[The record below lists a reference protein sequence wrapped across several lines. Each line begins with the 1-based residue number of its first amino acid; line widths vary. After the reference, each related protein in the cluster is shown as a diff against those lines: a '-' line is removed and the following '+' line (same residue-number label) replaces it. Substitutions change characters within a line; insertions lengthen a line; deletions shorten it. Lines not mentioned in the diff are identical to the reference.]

1 MYNGGRSIRIFICS
15 KNRTKKGGE
24 SVSLRLI
31 TGRAGVGK
39 SNFMRREVAEMS
51 TSNPLGAPIFFI
63 VPDQMSFSTEYALS
77 TTNKLS
83 GTIRAQVT
91 TFKRLAWRVLQE
103 TGGISRQEIS
113 GFGYRMLIR
122 RLLEEHKEEFT
133 LFNQA
138 ANKRGFTDQ
147 MEMLLKEFT
156 RYCLDCDTL
165 HSLEDSLKQVNAPRT
180 LQDKAHDLSVL
191 LKSIEERLGTSY
203 IDSEGYF
210 ALLSKQIN
218 QSQLIAESD
227 IYVDGFVSMT
237 TREYE
242 ILGELMKHAKRV
254 TISLPLDDEMQDL
267 QDDQSL
273 FHNAAKTAER
283 LKEMAR
289 DASVAIEPSVHLDE
303 NQRFVTSEI
312 KHLESFL
319 HTYPAPS
326 IDQHEHVHLIEADSR
341 RAEIHA
347 VARHIRRLIRDE
359 QMRYQDIAILYR
371 QPEVYDELI
380 ETTFAQYDI
389 PVFINRKKAM
399 LHHPLVEF
407 SRSVFE
413 TVLNDYQYEPMFR
426 AIKTDLFFPVQATKE
441 IWRERADR
449 LENFVLAQGIYGD
462 RWNDERR
469 WLVKK
474 YRGLEFHSKVQT
486 DEERAIQED
495 ITAVRDLVLSP
506 LQNFGQKLENSQTG
520 REIAQALFELME
532 ELHVFEKLQVLKDEE
547 NEQGHLLLATEH
559 DQAWSQWVDVLD
571 QFVLMFGDEQLTPK
585 EGLRLLEEGF
595 DSLEFS
601 RIPPSIDQVTV
612 ATVDLSR
619 LSNVRAAFVIG
630 VNDGVFPKRVEQEG
644 LLSDTEREWFM
655 QIGFELAPTS
665 KMRLMDESYMAYR
678 AVTTASEKLF
688 ISYAV
693 ADEEGKALLPS
704 TYIKRFL
711 QLLPQVEVELAVID
725 PAVLKDSTSHYI
737 QHPRATLPFMA
748 TKLKQ
753 ASVEGSMEEEWIA
766 VAAYYQ
772 NDPYWK
778 SIYER
783 VLRPLEKPIEAKRL
797 DRETTNALYGESF
810 TSSVSRVEKYF
821 SCPFA
826 HFATYGLRLEERG
839 EYRLEA
845 PAIGDL
851 FHAALKWISDET
863 KRLNLSWAQLS
874 TKQAWALAKQ
884 AVDEI
889 SPYFVHQILLST
901 RRYQY
906 IQRKLVQIVQRTMT
920 TLRDHASI
928 STFAPIAIEAGFGPG
943 EQLPTLEIPLKYGH
957 AMKMRGRIDR
967 VDAAQIGEKHY
978 VRIVDYKSSAKGL
991 DLNDVYYGISLQ
1003 MLTYLD
1009 VAVTNSAILLGEEA
1023 DPAGVLYVH
1032 VHNPM
1037 LKLAKELSDMDIAE
1051 EVFKKYKMR
1060 GLLIDDT
1067 DVLNEMDT
1075 EIAGTSKVIPARIN
1089 KDGSIS
1095 KSFSKVVAPQDMAN
1109 LRTFVRQ
1116 KHQQAGE
1123 GMLAGDTRVLP
1134 YHIKDK
1140 TACDHCSFRSVCQ
1153 FDPTDPDQQY
1163 RRLAIATPE
1172 EITQRI
1178 QEEVTPDVDTD

>member
-1 MYNGGRSIRIFICS
+1 M
-15 KNRTKKGGE
+15 
-24 SVSLRLI
+24 SLRLI

-39 SNFMRREVAEMS
+39 SDFMRHEVAEMS
-51 TSNPLGAPIFFI
+51 VSNPLGAPIFFI

-77 TTNKLS
+77 TTDRLN
-83 GTIRAQVT
+83 GIIRTQVS

-122 RLLEEHKEEFT
+122 RLLEEHKEDFT

-156 RYCLDCDTL
+156 RYCLDCSTL
-165 HSLEDSLKQVNAPRT
+165 HSLEESLKQVNAPRT

-191 LKSIEERLGTSY
+191 LNALEERLGTAY

-210 ALLSKQIN
+210 ALLSNQIH

-254 TISLPLDDEMQDL
+254 TIALPVHDETLDLMDE
-267 QDDQSL
+267 QSL
-273 FHNAAKTAER
+273 FNNAAKTAER

-289 DASVAIEPSVHLDE
+289 DLSVEIEPSIHLHE
-303 NQRFVTSEI
+303 NKRFVTNEL
-312 KHLESFL
+312 KHIEAYL
-319 HTYPAPS
+319 HTYPAPE
-326 IDQHEHVHLIEADSR
+326 IDDHEHVHLIEADSR

-347 VARHIRRLIRDE
+347 VARHIRQLMRDE
-359 QMRYQDIAILYR
+359 HMRYQDIAILYR
-371 QPEVYDELI
+371 QPEVYDDLI

-407 SRSVFE
+407 SRSAFE
-413 TVLNDYQYEPMFR
+413 AVLSDYQYEPMFR
-426 AIKTDLFFPVQATKE
+426 AIKTDLFFPLQANKE

-449 LENFVLAQGIYGD
+449 LENFVLSQGIYGD
-462 RWNDERR
+462 RWTDERR
-469 WLVKK
+469 WHVKK

-486 DEERAIQED
+486 DEERALQED
-495 ITAVRDLVLSP
+495 ITFVRNLVMEP
-506 LQNFGQKLENSQTG
+506 LKNFGEKLEKNKTG

-532 ELHVFEKLQVLKDEE
+532 ELYVFEKLQILKDEE
-547 NEQGHLLLATEH
+547 NEFGHLLLATEH

-585 EGLRLLEEGF
+585 ECLSLLEEGF
-595 DSLEFS
+595 DTLEFS
-601 RIPPSIDQVTV
+601 RIPPSIDQVLV
-612 ATVDLSR
+612 ASVDLSR
-619 LSNVRAAFVIG
+619 LSNIRSTFVIG
-630 VNDGVFPKRVEQEG
+630 VNDGVFPKRVEQDG

-665 KMRLMDESYMAYR
+665 KVRLMDESYMAYR

-704 TYIKRFL
+704 TYIKRFQ
-711 QLLPQVEVELAVID
+711 QLLPKVETELAVID
-725 PAVLKDSTSHYI
+725 PAVLKENSSHYI
-737 QHPRATLPFMA
+737 QHPRATLPSIA

-753 ASVEGSMEEEWIA
+753 AAVEGSLDEEWRA
-766 VAAYYQ
+766 VAAYYE
-772 NDPYWK
+772 NDPFWE
-778 SIYER
+778 SIFER
-783 VLRPLEKPIEAKRL
+783 VVRPINKPIQAERL
-797 DRETTNALYGESF
+797 SPETTNALYGDSF

-863 KRLNLSWAQLS
+863 QRLKLSWAQLS

-889 SPYFVHQILLST
+889 TPYFVHQILLST

-920 TLRDHASI
+920 TLRDHASV

-943 EQLPTLEIPLKYGH
+943 EQLPSLEIPLRNGH
-957 AMKMRGRIDR
+957 AMKMRGRIA
-967 VDAAQIGEKHY
+967 VIG
-978 VRIVDYKSSAKGL
+978 DSA
-991 DLNDVYYGISLQ
+991 
-1003 MLTYLD
+1003 
-1009 VAVTNSAILLGEEA
+1009 
-1023 DPAGVLYVH
+1023 
-1032 VHNPM
+1032 
-1037 LKLAKELSDMDIAE
+1037 
-1051 EVFKKYKMR
+1051 
-1060 GLLIDDT
+1060 
-1067 DVLNEMDT
+1067 
-1075 EIAGTSKVIPARIN
+1075 
-1089 KDGSIS
+1089 
-1095 KSFSKVVAPQDMAN
+1095 
-1109 LRTFVRQ
+1109 
-1116 KHQQAGE
+1116 
-1123 GMLAGDTRVLP
+1123 
-1134 YHIKDK
+1134 
-1140 TACDHCSFRSVCQ
+1140 
-1153 FDPTDPDQQY
+1153 
-1163 RRLAIATPE
+1163 
-1172 EITQRI
+1172 
-1178 QEEVTPDVDTD
+1178 

>member
-1 MYNGGRSIRIFICS
+1 M
-15 KNRTKKGGE
+15 
-24 SVSLRLI
+24 SLRLI
-31 TGRAGVGK
+31 TGRASVGK
-39 SNFMRREVAEMS
+39 SKFMRHEVVDAS
-51 TSNPLGAPIFFI
+51 TIDPLGAPIIFI
-63 VPDQMSFSTEYALS
+63 VPDQMSYSTEYALS
-77 TTNKLS
+77 TTSQAN
-83 GTIRAQVT
+83 GIIRTQVT
-91 TFKRLAWRVLQE
+91 SFKRLAWRILQE

-122 RLLEEHKEEFT
+122 RLLEEHKDEFT
-133 LFNQA
+133 LFKQA

-147 MEMLLKEFT
+147 MDMLLKEFT
-156 RYCLDCDTL
+156 RYCLDCNTL
-165 HSLEDSLKQVNAPRT
+165 NSLEESLKQVDAPRT

-191 LKSIEERLGTSY
+191 LRAMEERLGTAY
-203 IDSEGYF
+203 VDSEGYY
-210 ALLSKQIN
+210 ALLSKQIH
-218 QSQLIAESD
+218 QSEIIAEAD
-227 IYVDGFVSMT
+227 IYVDGFVTMT

-254 TISLPLDDEMQDL
+254 TISLPLDDESQDL
-267 QDDQSL
+267 MDDQSL
-273 FHNAAKTAER
+273 FHGAAKTAER

-289 DASVAIEPSVHLDE
+289 DSSVAIETSVHLDANE
-303 NQRFVTSEI
+303 RFLNDEI
-312 KHLESFL
+312 KLIEEHLHS
-319 HTYPAPS
+319 YPAPTNEG
-326 IDQHEHVHLIEADSR
+326 HHHVKIIESDSR
-341 RAEIHA
+341 RAEIQA
-347 VARHIRRLIRDE
+347 VARHITKLVRDE
-359 QMRYQDIAILYR
+359 QMRYQDIAVLYR
-371 QPEVYDELI
+371 QPEVFDDLI

-399 LHHPLVEF
+399 LHHPLIEF

-413 TVLNDYQYEPMFR
+413 AVLSEYQYEPMFR
-426 AIKTDLFFPVQATKE
+426 AIKTDLFFPLQANKE

-462 RWNDERR
+462 RWTDERR

-486 DEERAIQED
+486 DEERAIQAD
-495 ITAVRDLVLSP
+495 ITAVRELVLTP
-506 LQNFGQKLENSQTG
+506 LQAFAKNLETCGTG
-520 REIAQALFELME
+520 SEVAQALFELVE
-532 ELHVFEKLQVLKDEE
+532 SVQVFEKLQVLKDDE
-547 NEQGHLLLATEH
+547 NEQGHLLLASEH
-559 DQAWSQWVDVLD
+559 DQAWAQWVDVLD
-571 QFVLMFGDEQLTPK
+571 QFVMMFGDEKLTVK
-585 EGLRLLEEGF
+585 ESLRLLEEGF
-595 DSLEFS
+595 DTLEFS
-601 RIPPSIDQVTV
+601 RIPPSLDQVTV

-619 LSNVRAAFVIG
+619 LSNIRAAFVIG

-665 KMRLMDESYMAYR
+665 KMRLMDETYMAYR

-688 ISYAV
+688 VSYSL

-704 TYIKRFL
+704 TYIKRL
-711 QLLPQVEVELAVID
+711 YQLLPNLEVELAVID
-725 PAVLKDSTSHYI
+725 PAVLKHSASEYI
-737 QHPRATLPFMA
+737 QHPRATLPYIA

-753 ASVEGSMEEEWIA
+753 ASVEGNLEEDWRA
-766 VAAYYQ
+766 VAAYYEH
-772 NDPYWK
+772 DPFWQ
-778 SIYER
+778 SIFDR
-783 VLRPLEKPIEAKRL
+783 VVHPLTNPTKAQRL
-797 DRETTNALYGESF
+797 TPETTNALYGDSF
-810 TSSVSRVEKYF
+810 TSSVSRVEKYY

-851 FHAALKWISDET
+851 FHAALKWIADET
-863 KRLNLSWAQLS
+863 KRLGISWAQLS
-874 TKQAWALAKQ
+874 TAQAWELARQ
-884 AVDEI
+884 AVEEI

-906 IQRKLVQIVQRTMT
+906 IQRKLVQILQRTMT
-920 TLRDHASI
+920 TLKDHASV
-928 STFAPIAIEAGFGPG
+928 STFVPIAIEAGFGPG
-943 EQLPTLEIPLKYGH
+943 EELPTLEIPLKNGH

-967 VDAAQIGEKHY
+967 VDAAMVEGKPFI
-978 VRIVDYKSSAKGL
+978 RIVDYKSSAKGL

-1009 VAVTNSAILLGEEA
+1009 VAVTNSAIWLGEQA

-1037 LKLAKELSDMDIAE
+1037 LKMTKELSEMDLAE

-1060 GLLIDDT
+1060 GLLIDDAT
-1067 DVLNEMDT
+1067 VLSEMDT
-1075 EIAGTSKVIPARIN
+1075 EISGTSKVIPARIN

-1095 KSFSKVVAPQDMAN
+1095 KSLSKVVSPQDMSN
-1109 LRTFVRQ
+1109 LRTFVRG
-1116 KHQQAGE
+1116 KHQQAGD

-1134 YHIKDK
+1134 YRMKDK
-1140 TACDHCSFRSVCQ
+1140 TACDYCSFRSVCQ

-1163 RRLAIATPE
+1163 RKLTVGTPE

-1178 QEEVTPDVDTD
+1178 NEEVSPHVHTDETT

>member
-1 MYNGGRSIRIFICS
+1 
-15 KNRTKKGGE
+15 
-24 SVSLRLI
+24 
-31 TGRAGVGK
+31 
-39 SNFMRREVAEMS
+39 MS
-51 TSNPLGAPIFFI
+51 TGNPLGAPIFFI

-77 TTNKLS
+77 TTDQLK
-83 GTIRAQVT
+83 GIIRTQVT

-165 HSLEDSLKQVNAPRT
+165 HSLEESLKQVDAPRT

-191 LKSIEERLGTSY
+191 LNALEERLGTAY

-210 ALLSKQIN
+210 ALLSSQIQ
-218 QSQLIAESD
+218 QSNLIAEAD

-242 ILGELMKHAKRV
+242 IIGELMKHAKRV
-254 TISLPLDDEMQDL
+254 TIALPLDDEIEDL
-267 QDDQSL
+267 MDGQSL
-273 FHNAAKTAER
+273 FNNAAKTADR

-289 DASVAIEPSVHLDE
+289 DISVEIEPSVHLND
-303 NQRFVTSEI
+303 NKRFITNEL
-312 KHLESFL
+312 KHIETYL
-319 HTYPAPS
+319 HTYPAPA
-326 IDQHEHVHLIEADSR
+326 IDDHEHVHLIEADSR

-347 VARHIRRLIRDE
+347 VARHIRSLVRDE
-359 QMRYQDIAILYR
+359 HMRYQDIAILYR

-407 SRSVFE
+407 SRSAFE
-413 TVLNDYQYEPMFR
+413 AVLSDYQYEPMFR
-426 AIKTDLFFPVQATKE
+426 AIKTDLFFPLQANKE

-449 LENFVLAQGIYGD
+449 LENFVLSQGIYGD
-462 RWNDERR
+462 RWTDERR
-469 WLVKK
+469 WHVKK

-486 DEERAIQED
+486 DEERALQED
-495 ITAVRDLVLSP
+495 ITFVRDLVLEP
-506 LQNFGQKLENSQTG
+506 LRNFGKKLGQKNTG
-520 REIAQALFELME
+520 RELAQALFELME
-532 ELHVFEKLQVLKDEE
+532 ELYVFEKLQVLKDEE
-547 NEQGHLLLATEH
+547 NEFGHLLLATEH

-571 QFVLMFGDEQLTPK
+571 QFVLMFGEEILTPK
-585 EGLRLLEEGF
+585 ECLSLLEEGF
-595 DSLEFS
+595 DTLEFS
-601 RIPPSIDQVTV
+601 RIPPSIDQVLV
-612 ATVDLSR
+612 ASVDLSR
-619 LSNVRAAFVIG
+619 LTNIRAAFVIG
-630 VNDGVFPKRVEQEG
+630 VNDGVFPKRVEQDG

-665 KMRLMDESYMAYR
+665 KVRLMDESYMAYR
-678 AVTTASEKLF
+678 AVTTASDKLF

-704 TYIKRFL
+704 SYIKRFK
-711 QLLPQVEVELAVID
+711 QLLPEVETELAVID
-725 PAVLKDSTSHYI
+725 PSVLKGSTTHYI
-737 QHPRATLPFMA
+737 QHPRATLPSVT

-753 ASVEGSMEEEWIA
+753 AEVEGILEEEWRA
-766 VAAYYQ
+766 VAAYYE
-772 NDPYWK
+772 NDPFWQT
-778 SIYER
+778 IFER
-783 VLRPLEKPIEAKRL
+783 VIRPINKPVKAERL
-797 DRETTNALYGESF
+797 SRETTNALYGDSF
-810 TSSVSRVEKYF
+810 TSSVSRVEKYY

-863 KRLNLSWAQLS
+863 QRLHLSWAQLT

-920 TLRDHASI
+920 TLRDHASV
-928 STFAPIAIEAGFGPG
+928 STFSPIAIEAGFGPG
-943 EQLPTLEIPLKYGH
+943 EQLPPLEIPLKNGH

-967 VDAAQIGEKHY
+967 VDAAQIEGKQY
-978 VRIVDYKSSAKGL
+978 VRIVDYKSSAKEL

-1009 VAVTNSAILLGEEA
+1009 VAVTNSMILLGEKA

-1037 LKLAKELSDMDIAE
+1037 LKLSKELSEMDIAE

-1067 DVLNEMDT
+1067 DVLSEMDT
-1075 EIAGTSKVIPARIN
+1075 EIHGASKVIPVRIN
-1089 KDGSIS
+1089 VNGSIS
-1095 KSFSKVVAPQDMAN
+1095 KSSSKVVSPQDMDN
-1109 LRTFVRQ
+1109 LRTFVRH

-1134 YHIKDK
+1134 YQKKSK
-1140 TACDHCSFRSVCQ
+1140 TACDYCSYRSVCQ
-1153 FDPTDPDQQY
+1153 FDPTDPDQKY
-1163 RRLAIATPE
+1163 RKLPVETPE
-1172 EITQRI
+1172 EITKRI
-1178 QEEVTPDVDTD
+1178 QEEVTPHVDTD

>member
-1 MYNGGRSIRIFICS
+1 M
-15 KNRTKKGGE
+15 
-24 SVSLRLI
+24 SLRLI

-39 SNFMRREVAEMS
+39 SEFMRQEVAELS
-51 TSNPLGAPIFFI
+51 TASPLGAPIFFI

-77 TTNKLS
+77 KTDHLK
-83 GTIRAQVT
+83 GIIRAQVT

-122 RLLEEHKEEFT
+122 RLLEEHKEQFT

-165 HSLEDSLKQVNAPRT
+165 HSLEESLKQVDAPRT

-191 LKSIEERLGTSY
+191 LNALEERLGTVY
-203 IDSEGYF
+203 IDSEGYY
-210 ALLSKQIN
+210 ALLSYQIP
-218 QSQLIAESD
+218 QSHLIEESD
-227 IYVDGFVSMT
+227 IYVDGFVSLT

-254 TISLPLDDEMQDL
+254 TIALPLDNEGQDL
-267 QDDQSL
+267 MDDQSL
-273 FHNAAKTAER
+273 FHNAAKTADR

-289 DASVAIEPSVHLDE
+289 EASIDIEPSVHLDE
-303 NQRFVTSEI
+303 NKRFNTNELQHI
-312 KHLESFL
+312 ERFL
-319 HTYPAPS
+319 NTYPAPT
-326 IDQHEHVHLIEADSR
+326 IEDHEHIHIIESDSR

-347 VARHIRRLIRDE
+347 VARHIRRLMRDE
-359 QMRYQDIAILYR
+359 HMRYQDIAILYR

-407 SRSVFE
+407 SRSIFE
-413 TVLNDYQYEPMFR
+413 AVLSDYQYEPMFR
-426 AIKTDLFFPVQATKE
+426 AIKTDLFFPVQATKP

-449 LENFVLAQGIYGD
+449 LENFVLAQGIYGE
-462 RWNDERR
+462 RWFDERR
-469 WLVKK
+469 WIVKK

-495 ITAVRDLVLSP
+495 ITSVRDLVLDP
-506 LQNFGQKLENSQTG
+506 LINFSGKLENSATG
-520 REIAQALFELME
+520 SEIAQALFELME
-532 ELHVFEKLQVLKDEE
+532 ELHVFEKLQLLKDEE
-547 NEQGHLLLATEH
+547 NEHGHLLLATEH

-571 QFVLMFGDEQLTPK
+571 QFVLMFGEEKLTPK

-595 DSLEFS
+595 DTLEFS
-601 RIPPSIDQVTV
+601 RIPPSLDQVTV

-619 LSNVRAAFVIG
+619 LSNIRAAFVVG
-630 VNDGVFPKRVEQEG
+630 VNDGVFPKRVEQDG

-678 AVTTASEKLF
+678 AVTTASDKLF
-688 ISYAV
+688 VSFAV

-704 TYIKRFL
+704 TYIKL
-711 QLLPQVEVELAVID
+711 LEQLFPNIDRELSVID
-725 PAVLKDSTSHYI
+725 PSVLKERSSFDYI
-737 QHPRATLPFMA
+737 QHPRATLPYMA

-753 ASVEGSMEEEWIA
+753 DFSEGKLEEEWFA
-766 VAAYYQ
+766 VSTYYE
-772 NDPYWK
+772 NDPFWK
-778 SIYER
+778 SVFER
-783 VLRPLEKPIEAKRL
+783 VIRPIHKPVQARRL
-797 DRETTNALYGESF
+797 DPETTHALYGDSF
-810 TSSVSRVEKYF
+810 TSSVSRVEKYY

-889 SPYFVHQILLST
+889 SPFFVHQILLSS

-906 IQRKLVQIVQRTMT
+906 IQRKLVQILQRTMT
-920 TLRDHASI
+920 TLRDHASV

-943 EQLPTLEIPLKYGH
+943 EQLPSLEIPLKNGH

-967 VDAAQIGEKHY
+967 VDSAQIGGKQY
-978 VRIVDYKSSAKGL
+978 VRIIDYKSSAKGL
-991 DLNDVYYGISLQ
+991 DLNNVYYGISLQ

-1037 LKLAKELSDMDIAE
+1037 LKLAKEVSEMDIEE
-1051 EVFKKYKMR
+1051 EVFKKFKMR
-1060 GLLIDDT
+1060 GLLIDDA

-1075 EIAGTSKVIPARIN
+1075 ELTGTSKVIPARIN

-1095 KSFSKVVAPQDMAN
+1095 KSFSKVVSPQDMEN
-1109 LRTFVRQ
+1109 IRTFVRQ
-1116 KHQQAGE
+1116 KHQQAGD

-1134 YHIKDK
+1134 YQIKDK
-1140 TACDHCSFRSVCQ
+1140 TACDYCSYRSVCQ

-1163 RRLAIATPE
+1163 RKLAVGTPE

-1178 QEEVTPDVDTD
+1178 QEEVTPHADTD

>member
-1 MYNGGRSIRIFICS
+1 M
-15 KNRTKKGGE
+15 
-24 SVSLRLI
+24 SLRLI

-39 SNFMRREVAEMS
+39 SDFMRHEVAEMS
-51 TSNPLGAPIFFI
+51 VRNPRGTPIFFI

-77 TTNKLS
+77 TMEQLN
-83 GTIRAQVT
+83 GIIRTQVS

-138 ANKRGFTDQ
+138 ANKRGFTNQ

-165 HSLEDSLKQVNAPRT
+165 HSLEESLKQVKAPRT

-191 LKSIEERLGTSY
+191 LNALEERLGTAY

-210 ALLSKQIN
+210 ALLSKQIH
-218 QSQLIAESD
+218 QSQLIKESD

-254 TISLPLDDEMQDL
+254 TIALPVHDEILDLM
-267 QDDQSL
+267 DDQSL
-273 FHNAAKTAER
+273 FNNAAKTAER

-289 DASVAIEPSVHLDE
+289 DLSVEIEPSVHLHE
-303 NQRFVTSEI
+303 NKRFVTNEL
-312 KHLESFL
+312 KHIEACL
-319 HTYPAPS
+319 HTYPAPK
-326 IDQHEHVHLIEADSR
+326 IDDHEHVHLIEADSR
-341 RAEIHA
+341 RAEVHA
-347 VARHIRRLIRDE
+347 VARHIRRLVRDE

-371 QPEVYDELI
+371 QPEVFDELI

-407 SRSVFE
+407 SRSAFE
-413 TVLNDYQYEPMFR
+413 AVLSDYQYEPIFR
-426 AIKTDLFFPVQATKE
+426 AIKTDLFFPLQANKE

-449 LENFVLAQGIYGD
+449 LENFVLSQGIYGD
-462 RWNDERR
+462 RWADERR
-469 WLVKK
+469 WHVKK
-474 YRGLEFHSKVQT
+474 YRGLEFHSKMQT
-486 DEERAIQED
+486 DDERALQED
-495 ITAVRDLVLSP
+495 ITFVRNLVMEP
-506 LQNFGQKLENSQTG
+506 LKNFAQKLKNNKTG

-532 ELHVFEKLQVLKDEE
+532 ELYVFEKLQILKDEE
-547 NEQGHLLLATEH
+547 NEFGHLLLATEH

-571 QFVLMFGDEQLTPK
+571 QFVLMFGDEVLTPK
-585 EGLRLLEEGF
+585 ECLSLLEEGF
-595 DSLEFS
+595 DTLEFS
-601 RIPPSIDQVTV
+601 RIPPSIDQVLV
-612 ATVDLSR
+612 ASVDLSR
-619 LSNVRAAFVIG
+619 LSNIRAAFVIG
-630 VNDGVFPKRVEQEG
+630 VNDGVFPKRVEQDG

-665 KMRLMDESYMAYR
+665 KVRLMDESYMAYR

-704 TYIKRFL
+704 TYIKRFQ
-711 QLLPQVEVELAVID
+711 QLLPKVETELAVID
-725 PAVLKDSTSHYI
+725 PAVLKDNSSHYI
-737 QHPRATLPFMA
+737 QHPRATLPSIA

-753 ASVEGSMEEEWIA
+753 AAVEGSLEEEWRA
-766 VAAYYQ
+766 VAAYYE
-772 NDPYWK
+772 NDPFWQ
-778 SIYER
+778 SIFER
-783 VLRPLEKPIEAKRL
+783 VVRPINKPIQAERL
-797 DRETTNALYGESF
+797 SPETTNALYGDSF

-863 KRLNLSWAQLS
+863 QRLHLSWAQLS

-889 SPYFVHQILLST
+889 TPYFVHQILLST

-920 TLRDHASI
+920 TLRDHASV

-943 EQLPTLEIPLKYGH
+943 EQLPSLEIPLRNGH

-967 VDAAQIGEKHY
+967 VDAAKIDGKQY
-978 VRIVDYKSSAKGL
+978 VRIVDYKSSSKEL
-991 DLNDVYYGISLQ
+991 DLNEVYYGISLQ

-1009 VAVTNSAILLGEEA
+1009 VAVTNSEILLGQEA

-1037 LKLAKELSDMDIAE
+1037 LKLNQELSEMDIAE
-1051 EVFKKYKMR
+1051 EIFKKYKMR

-1067 DVLNEMDT
+1067 DVLSEMDT
-1075 EIAGTSKVIPARIN
+1075 HIQGFSKVIPVRIN
-1089 KDGSIS
+1089 VNGSLS
-1095 KSFSKVVAPQDMAN
+1095 KASSKVVSPQDMSN
-1109 LRTFVRQ
+1109 LRTFVRH
-1116 KHQQAGE
+1116 KHQQAGD

-1134 YHIKDK
+1134 YQKKNK
-1140 TACDHCSFRSVCQ
+1140 TACDYCSFRSVCQ
-1153 FDPTDPDQQY
+1153 FDPTDPDQKY
-1163 RRLAIATPE
+1163 RKLAVETAE
-1172 EITQRI
+1172 EVTKRI
-1178 QEEVTPDVDTD
+1178 QEEVTPDVNTD